1 MTNYN
6 AKCDQNIA
14 GETSHPGGKRQQL
27 CKKYTQG
34 VGTLNQ
40 SVIKCFSF
48 HLLLYSSLNPAAD
61 TLISEKK
68 WR

>member
-6 AKCDQNIA
+6 AKCDRNIA

-40 SVIKCFSF
+40 SVFLFTHFCI
-48 HLLLYSSLNPAAD
+48 PA
-61 TLISEKK
+61 
-68 WR
+68 